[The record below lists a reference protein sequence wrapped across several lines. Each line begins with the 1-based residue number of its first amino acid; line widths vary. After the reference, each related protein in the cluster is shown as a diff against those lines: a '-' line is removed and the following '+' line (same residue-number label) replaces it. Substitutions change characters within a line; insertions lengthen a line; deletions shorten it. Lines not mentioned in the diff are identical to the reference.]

1 MDTINK
7 DTLKGNNTITY
18 PNNLVEIAMKRFVPE
33 QIRLYSGSINSMDK
47 IKSYIEDYIDKK
59 LIPSIK
65 SDVYVYKPE
74 KSYNE
79 LDYYELN
86 DDCIK
91 LFSNDLKKYIW
102 KRIIII

>member
-7 DTLKGNNTITY
+7 DTLKGNNTITC

-33 QIRLYSGSINSMDK
+33 QIRLYSGSINSIDD